1 MNWFKYRLP
10 DTTEVVCGA
19 SRNLINDFGKGFVIA
34 PFNNPAKGIK
44 TIPFDF
50 IPDTSAITPEHSSLP
65 ESTLKYDHRQE
76 VETIIRSLTDCGG
89 KVVAARVIRMET
101 AIDLN
106 ATFDALCHAYTGA
119 FVFMFSTQIAGT
131 WIGAS
136 PELLLQTAD
145 DSIRTMSLAGTRPA
159 GKNTEWDIKNIEEQS
174 LVTSFILSCLSK
186 RYIDVSH
193 SEPFTKNAGNI
204 EHICTKIT
212 ARVPNSFTM
221 KSSDEHLRD
230 VLCELS
236 PTPALCGSKRELSY
250 RIIEQ
255 CEKFDREMYGGFC
268 GPNDIDGKTSF
279 YVNLRS
285 AKCSESAI
293 CVFTGGGIT
302 PLSDPEKEWEET
314 EIKSKTIITKIKKK
328 NET

>member
-1 MNWFKYRLP
+1 M
-10 DTTEVVCGA
+10 
-19 SRNLINDFGKGFVIA
+19 A
-34 PFNNPAKGIK
+34 PFHNPAKGIT

-65 ESTLKYDHRQE
+65 ESTSKEDHRQE
-76 VETIIRSLTDCGG
+76 VETIIRSLADRGG
-89 KVVAARVIRMET
+89 KVVAARVIRLET
-101 AIDLN
+101 ALDLN
-106 ATFDALCHAYTGA
+106 ATFDALCCAYTDA
-119 FVFMFSTQIAGT
+119 FVFMFSTQTTGT

-136 PELLLQTAD
+136 PELLLRTVD

-159 GKNTEWDIKNIEEQS
+159 GSNTEWDIKNIEEQS

-186 RYIDVSH
+186 YYTELTH
-193 SEPFTKNAGNI
+193 SEPFTKKAGNI

-212 ARVPNSFTM
+212 VRVPNISTL
-221 KSSDEHLRD
+221 KSSEESLKD
-230 VLCELS
+230 VVCELS
-236 PTPALCGSKRELSY
+236 PTPALCGSNRELSY

-268 GPNDIDGKTSF
+268 GPNDIGGETSF

-285 AKCSESAI
+285 AKCSESAV
-293 CVFTGGGIT
+293 CVYAGGGIT

-328 NET
+328 NED